1 MTSAK
6 HSTGQSARDNRALLS
21 LRGIGRWLLGYGT
34 VIPGGCV
41 GGASGRPEASDVFI
55 GATGVPAEKPVV
67 GVFCRFEDFASAQEP
82 LVHVSRN
89 SDDLAPLM
97 READLVVSA
106 AGITLYELCAVGVPT
121 VAVPIVDN
129 QLANA
134 LGFAKRGCGAAITHL
149 E

>member
-1 MTSAK
+1 M
-6 HSTGQSARDNRALLS
+6 
-21 LRGIGRWLLGYGT
+21 LGYGT